1 MICSLKGQVQSR
13 DPEGIVL
20 DVGGV
25 GYRLTMSTRGLSLLG
40 DAPSE
45 VFVHTFLHVR
55 EDLMS
60 LFGFVEQEER
70 AFFEI
75 LKGISGVGPKV
86 AIAILSAFSP
96 GDLKRAVLN
105 KDIAL
110 FTSISGIGK
119 KTAERLVLE
128 LKDKVG
134 ELPAS
139 VPEAVPGSTGDGGYY
154 LAREALIS
162 LGYNFA
168 EAEAALANCDPDDAV
183 EELVKGALKKIGTGK
198 GTGTK
203 SRVRG

>member
-13 DPEGIVL
+13 DAEGIVL
-20 DVGGV
+20 DVSGV

-40 DAPSE
+40 DAPGE
-45 VFVHTFLHVR
+45 VFVHTFLQVR

-105 KDIAL
+105 QDIAL
-110 FTSISGIGK
+110 FQSISGIGK
-119 KTAERLVLE
+119 KTAERLILE

-139 VPEAVPGSTGDGGYY
+139 VPEAAPGGDGGYY

-203 SRVRG
+203 SRMRG